1 MGVQPGGEDPMIRAR
16 IAAIALGALVLSG
29 CATTPG
35 PVEVTRFHDAAAL
48 AQLGQGTIFIEAAP
62 VEGLSELELAP
73 YKSAVAV
80 QLAQLGYQESSR
92 ADANHIAQVSLD
104 RFVERAIDQRGPV
117 SVGVG
122 GSTGGYRSGVG
133 LGVGLNLGG
142 GPKDQIGTQ
151 LAVQIRDKESNASL
165 WEGRAQFLV
174 NENSELAQ
182 AGTNAQTIASALF
195 REFPGGNGE
204 TVEVGVQ

>member
-1 MGVQPGGEDPMIRAR
+1 MTRAGIAGV
-16 IAAIALGALVLSG
+16 AICALALAG
-29 CATTPG
+29 CATAPG

-62 VEGLSELELAP
+62 VEGMSDLELAP
-73 YKSAVAV
+73 YKAAVAA
-80 QLAQLGYQESSR
+80 QLAQLGYQESAR
-92 ADANHIAQVSLD
+92 ADASHIAQVFLD
-104 RFVERAIDQRGPV
+104 RFVERAVDRRGPV

-174 NENSELAQ
+174 KENSELAQ
-182 AGTNAQTIASALF
+182 ADTNAQTIAAALF
-195 REFPGGNGE
+195 RDFPGGNGE
-204 TVEVGVQ
+204 TVEVGVR